1 MSSQDFPLSTPVPS
15 WKIQGQDHITAALD
29 RSLRQDR
36 LAHAY
41 LLVGPPQ
48 AGKTT
53 LALQLAQ
60 AVNCLEEERP
70 CGSCR
75 QCQRVEQRL
84 HADVQMVVPTT
95 DESTGRTRNEIGIDQ
110 IRALERIAVLAPFE
124 GTCRVFIIDGVERL
138 SLEAVNALLKTLEE
152 PPPHVLLLLLTAKEE
167 GLLPTIRS
175 RCQRLELRPLP
186 EETLVVLL
194 AKEHSVGVDD
204 ARLLARLSGG
214 RLGWAI
220 AAATDPRV
228 LQERERRL
236 ASLLSVLEGGLERRF
251 KFAEELGRQFG
262 RDRTSVMEVLGFWL
276 LWWRDLLVLKE
287 GAPELVVNLDHLVVL
302 EDKLQQLADNRIGDI
317 VREVAATIEHLEQNA
332 NPRIALDVLMLAL
345 PRARP
350 VRT

>member
-1 MSSQDFPLSTPVPS
+1 MAA

-48 AGKTT
+48 VGKTT

-60 AVNCLEEERP
+60 AVNCLSDHGRP

-75 QCQRVEQRL
+75 QCQRVERGL
-84 HADVQMVVPTT
+84 HSDVQMVAPAR
-95 DESTGRTRNEIGIDQ
+95 DKSTGRTRTEIGIDQ
-110 IRALERIAVLAPFE
+110 IRALERMAALGPYE

-138 SLEAVNALLKTLEE
+138 SPEAANALLKTLEE
-152 PPPHVLLLLLTAKEE
+152 PPSRVLLLLLTAEEE

-186 EETLVVLL
+186 EETLVALL
-194 AKEHSVGVDD
+194 SGEHSVGLDD

-236 ASLLSVLEGGLERRF
+236 EGLLAVLEGGLERRF
-251 KFAEELGRQFG
+251 RFAQELGQQFG
-262 RDRTSVMEVLGFWL
+262 RDRAAAMEVLGFWL
-276 LWWRDLLVLKE
+276 LWWRDLLMLKE
-287 GAPELVVNLDHLVVL
+287 GAPELVVNLDHQLLL
-302 EDKLQQLADNRIGDI
+302 EEKAQQLPDDRIGDV
-317 VREVAATIEHLEQNA
+317 VREVVATMERLEQNA
-332 NPRIALDVLMLAL
+332 NPRIALDTLMLAL

-350 VRT
+350 VRA